1 MTTKIKNL
9 ITDNRFRQ
17 IAIVLFGLTSV
28 LTLNY
33 LLVGNLAFAADIT
46 TVTSTNDEVLQ
57 TSSAGSF
64 RTFIQT
70 VLNFALG
77 FLGLIAVGYLIYGG
91 VLTVTAGTEDG
102 LEKGKGVIKNAVIGI
117 IIIAVSY
124 ALVNTLISGVLQGT
138 EE

>member
-9 ITDNRFRQ
+9 MMESRFRQ
-17 IAIVLFGLTSV
+17 VAIVLFGLISV
-28 LTLNY
+28 LALNY
-33 LLVGNLAFAADIT
+33 LFAGNLALAADIT
-46 TVTSTNDEVLQ
+46 SVTSTGDEVLQ
-57 TSSAGSF
+57 TSSGGSF

-70 VLNFALG
+70 VLNFILG

-91 VLTVTAGTEDG
+91 ILTVTAGTEDG

-124 ALVNTLISGVLQGT
+124 ALVNTLLSGILTGT